1 VSPDNGASG
10 NGATSGS
17 DAAIAARVWAHD
29 ADFWKPGDEDAGA
42 VIRNRLGWLTV
53 PELMLGR
60 LPELT
65 SFADG
70 LKRDG
75 FRHVVVMGMGGS
87 SLCPIVLA
95 MTYGAREGYPQLLVL
110 DSTSPEAV
118 RRIESHIDLAT
129 TLFIESSKSG
139 TTLEPRCFGAYFWAK
154 LTETLG
160 TVQAAQRFAC
170 ITDPGTPLEV
180 QARERGYRG
189 VFVNPQDIGGR
200 YSALSYFGMLPGACV
215 GVDVATLLTRGVAMA
230 AACGAS
236 GSDDTANPGV
246 MLGRSLASNA
256 HDQGRACDKITFITS
271 PSIAGMGLWLEQLIA
286 ESTGKEGKG
295 LIPVAGEPLGAPDV
309 YGDDRHFVALTVAG
323 DTSNDAG
330 LDALE
335 KAGRLVTRIALRDTL
350 DLGAEFFR
358 WEFATAVAG
367 ALLGINSFDE
377 PNVKESK
384 DNTNRILAEHATATP
399 SDHVKPD
406 NVAALSALLA
416 QVQPGDY
423 IDIPAFVC
431 NKGKR
436 DDTIT
441 NMRVQ
446 MRAAFKVATT
456 AGFGPRFLHSTGQ
469 LHKGGP
475 NTGVFIQLVGDD
487 PGPPLPI
494 PNQPFD
500 FGTLIRA
507 QALGDLQSLETHGR
521 RVISV
526 DLGSDIDGGLATFN
540 KTITAACAARG
551 SKK

>member
-10 NGATSGS
+10 NGATSGN
-17 DAAIAARVWAHD
+17 DAAIAVKVWAHD
-29 ADFWKPGDEDAGA
+29 PDFWKPGDEDAAA

-53 PELMLGR
+53 PELMQGR
-60 LPELT
+60 IAEFT

-70 LKRDG
+70 LRRDG

-95 MTYGAREGYPQLLVL
+95 MTFGAREGYPQLLVL
-110 DSTSPEAV
+110 DSTSPEAI
-118 RRIESHIDLAT
+118 RRIENHADLAT

-154 LTETLG
+154 LSATLG

-170 ITDPGTPLEV
+170 ITDPGTPLEA

-215 GVDVATLLTRGVAMA
+215 GVDVATMFERAIAMA

-236 GSDDTANPGV
+236 GSDNTSNPGV
-246 MLGRSLASNA
+246 ALGRSLANSA
-256 HDQGRACDKITFITS
+256 HDRGRDKITFVTS
-271 PSIAGMGLWLEQLIA
+271 SAIAGMALWLEQLIA

-309 YGDDRHFVALTVAG
+309 YGDDRHFVALTLAG
-323 DTSNDAG
+323 DTSNDAA

-335 KAGRLVTRIALRDTL
+335 RAGHTVTKIALRDTL

-384 DNTNRILAEHATATP
+384 DNTNRILAEHVTAAVG
-399 SDHVKPD
+399 DHVAPGD
-406 NVAALSALLA
+406 VAAVGALLA
-416 QVQPGDY
+416 QVKPGDY
-423 IDIPAFVC
+423 IDIPAFIC
-431 NKGKR
+431 MTHKR
-436 DDTIT
+436 DDAIT
-441 NMRVQ
+441 NARVK
-446 MRAAFKVATT
+446 MRAAFRVATT

-475 NTGVFIQLVGDD
+475 NTGVFIQLVGGDS
-487 PGPPLPI
+487 GEPLPI
-494 PNQPFD
+494 PGQPFD
-500 FGTLIRA
+500 FGTLIQA
-507 QALGDLQSLETHGR
+507 QALGDLQSLKTHGR
-521 RVISV
+521 RVIRI
-526 DLGSDIDGGLATFN
+526 DLGADIDAGLAAFE
-540 KTITAACAARG
+540 KTIAAACAAQG
-551 SKK
+551 SKA

>member
-1 VSPDNGASG
+1 MSPDNGATSG
-10 NGATSGS
+10 NDG
-17 DAAIAARVWAHD
+17 AIAARIWSRD
-29 ADFWKPGDEDAGA
+29 PNFWKTGDEDAAA
-42 VIRNRLGWLTV
+42 VIRNRLGWLTL
-53 PELMLGR
+53 PDLMPGR

-70 LKRDG
+70 LRRDG

-95 MTYGAREGYPQLLVL
+95 MTFGVRADYPQLLVL
-110 DSTSPEAV
+110 DSTSPESVAS
-118 RRIESHIDLAT
+118 IERHADLAT

-154 LTETLG
+154 LESTLG
-160 TVQAAQRFAC
+160 AVQAAQRFAC
-170 ITDPGTPLEV
+170 ITDPGTPLEA

-200 YSALSYFGMLPGACV
+200 YSALSYFGLLPGACA
-215 GVDVATLLTRGVAMA
+215 GVDVATMLSRAVAMA

-236 GSDDTANPGV
+236 GNDSTANPGV
-246 MLGRSLASNA
+246 ALGRSMATSA
-256 HDQGRACDKITFITS
+256 HDRGRDKVTFVTS
-271 PSIAGMGLWLEQLIA
+271 PAIAGMALWLEQLLA

-295 LIPVAGEPLGAPDV
+295 LIPVAGEPLGEPSD

-323 DTSNDAG
+323 DTTNDAA

-335 KAGRLVTRIALRDTL
+335 RAGQLVTRIALRDTL

-367 ALLGINSFDE
+367 GLLGIDAFDE

-384 DNTNRILAEHATATP
+384 DNTNRILSEHAVAGTGDRIAP
-399 SDHVKPD
+399 ND
-406 NVAALSALLA
+406 VAAVEALLA
-416 QVQPGDY
+416 QVRPGDY
-423 IDIPAFVC
+423 IDIPAFIS
-431 NKGKR
+431 NLRKR
-436 DDTIT
+436 DHTIT
-441 NMRVQ
+441 NARVQ
-446 MRAAFKVATT
+446 MRSAFRVATT

-475 NTGVFIQLVGDD
+475 NTGVFIQLVGGG
-487 PGPPLPI
+487 GPPLPI
-494 PNQPFD
+494 PGQPFD

-507 QALGDLQSLETHGR
+507 QALGDLESLKTHGR
-521 RVISV
+521 RVVSI
-526 DLGSDIDGGLATFN
+526 DLGSDIDDGLATFE
-540 KTITAACAARG
+540 KTIAAACAARR
-551 SKK
+551 SKT